1 MSVNESAPQMS
12 EARRY
17 QQLRAHFSYLKLDNA
32 AEALPRVLDEV
43 RHENLSMTAALE
55 RLLEIEVNATEA
67 RRLAGRLR
75 FACLP
80 DPWTLSDFDFAAQ
93 PGVDE
98 KLIRDLATLRFLDD
112 ASNVLFVGP
121 PGVGKTML
129 TTALARGAAEAGH
142 RVYFTTAADLAAR
155 CHKAAVE
162 GRWATCMRFFAGPK
176 LLVIDE
182 LGYLPLPGDGASA
195 LFQVINQRYL
205 KSSTILTTNVGIA
218 DWATAFGDATVAAAM
233 LDRLLHRATVVGIN
247 GPSYRLR
254 SHQSTSDKLRKAV
267 NACLLTP
274 LPRLARSAGKRS
286 SRPDVKPRPAS
297 TAHGNANAP
306 PRPAARSNASAAW
319 SGPSGRR
326 LRRLPLHHR
335 PRRCRSSRR
344 NETARIAAARS
355 ASSHCSPR
363 PKWHVRRS
371 RSLPPME

>member
-1 MSVNESAPQMS
+1 LPAPTDNRSGLQMS

-17 QQLRAHFSYLKLDNA
+17 QQLRGHLSYLKLDNA
-32 AEALPRVLDEV
+32 AEALPRVLDQA
-43 RHENLSMTAALE
+43 RTENLTMTTALE
-55 RLLEIEVNATEA
+55 RLLEIEVTATEE

-80 DPWTLSDFDFAAQ
+80 DPWTLADFDFAAQ

-129 TTALARGAAEAGH
+129 ATALARGAAESGN

-162 GRWATCMRFFAGPK
+162 GRWSTCMRFFAGPK
-176 LLVIDE
+176 LLVIEE

-233 LDRLLHRATVVGIN
+233 LDRLLHRATVVGID

-254 SHQSTSDKLRKAV
+254 SHQATSDKLRRAV
-267 NACLLTP
+267 NA
-274 LPRLARSAGKRS
+274 
-286 SRPDVKPRPAS
+286 
-297 TAHGNANAP
+297 
-306 PRPAARSNASAAW
+306 
-319 SGPSGRR
+319 
-326 LRRLPLHHR
+326 
-335 PRRCRSSRR
+335 
-344 NETARIAAARS
+344 
-355 ASSHCSPR
+355 
-363 PKWHVRRS
+363 HVS
-371 RSLPPME
+371 